1 MTDDFVNSIKEQKKI
16 PIIGKGSY
24 DEIINKAANFI
35 SRNYK
40 IIEITLRSKNAID
53 AALHIKKNHSNIII
67 GIGSI
72 ISIDQLIN
80 IQKYNFN
87 FYVSPGIN
95 SKMLDFCKKNQL
107 NFIPGV
113 STTSEIIKGIEFNC
127 NLFKFFH
134 SEQSGG
140 TKMLKSIKDIFPN
153 IGFIPT
159 GGINNKNYISYIN
172 LSNVVAVGSTN
183 F

>member
-24 DEIINKAANFI
+24 DEIINKATNFI

-72 ISIDQLIN
+72 ISI
-80 IQKYNFN
+80 
-87 FYVSPGIN
+87 
-95 SKMLDFCKKNQL
+95 
-107 NFIPGV
+107 IP
-113 STTSEIIKGIEFNC
+113 
-127 NLFKFFH
+127 
-134 SEQSGG
+134 Q
-140 TKMLKSIKDIFPN
+140 
-153 IGFIPT
+153 
-159 GGINNKNYISYIN
+159 
-172 LSNVVAVGSTN
+172 
-183 F
+183 